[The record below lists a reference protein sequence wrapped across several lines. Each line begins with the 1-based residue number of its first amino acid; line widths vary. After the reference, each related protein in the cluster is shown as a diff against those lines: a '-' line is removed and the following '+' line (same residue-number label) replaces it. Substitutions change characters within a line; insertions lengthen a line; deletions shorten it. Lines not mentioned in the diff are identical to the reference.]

1 MIHCAAVASRYTRW
15 EPGPLHARTLHSWE
29 LTTTEAREVQRD
41 LAARVSRENALSRP
55 PRLIAAAVFAAQ
67 PHWVLAQGPGIMP
80 PDANDGVPRLAGLR
94 NGGWATGAVKWD
106 LALITS
112 AVGLR
117 MGDDGG
123 QQRAAGRG
131 VQGSPVSLPT
141 WSAIL
146 VRN

>member
-1 MIHCAAVASRYTRW
+1 
-15 EPGPLHARTLHSWE
+15 
-29 LTTTEAREVQRD
+29 
-41 LAARVSRENALSRP
+41 
-55 PRLIAAAVFAAQ
+55 
-67 PHWVLAQGPGIMP
+67 MP
-80 PDANDGVPRLAGLR
+80 PDANDGVARLAGVR

-106 LALITS
+106 LVLIAS